1 MTSIQIGATPSPQA
15 KVDVNSASQLV
26 FAGSDIR
33 YTSDSQAKSPVNSQ
47 SQSAGGAFSKGEVRQ
62 SLKAST
68 LDGAF
73 SSAFENIVRGVLI
86 SNFLLELGAGT
97 FEVGLLTSI
106 PMLAHLLQPLGAY
119 FSERTTSRH
128 RYCFWIY
135 GISRL
140 LWLLPAGGIFLF
152 SHGVIDAH
160 VLTLMTM
167 AVLAASNVLDSLG
180 AASWV
185 SWMAVLVPSQ
195 LRGRYFSLRRS
206 LSSLVALLTIPV
218 GGWAVSNWMGGEIE
232 GYAIVLIMAIAF
244 GLASLAFQFKIQ
256 DVNPQ
261 EDTSESVDIAQQ
273 AQASQ
278 LPPSEKVDSQKAGSS
293 KTWFRD
299 RNFLTLLAFLALWT
313 FGLNLSAPF
322 FNVYLLDTLDI
333 DVQWVTLYSSLIY
346 GAFFLMIMLWGQL
359 ADRIGNR
366 PVLMINGLLMAL
378 LPLLWLYIDS
388 SLISLWILLP
398 LLHIVQG
405 GTFAAMEL
413 CLSNVQMEV
422 APKTRQSGYFAIAA
436 AIMGI
441 SGALGTTAGSLL
453 GRTYFIWFA
462 CGLCA
467 FCDRSV
473 S

>member
-1 MTSIQIGATPSPQA
+1 MTSIQIGATP
-15 KVDVNSASQLV
+15 ASQ
-26 FAGSDIR
+26 AR
-33 YTSDSQAKSPVNSQ
+33 
-47 SQSAGGAFSKGEVRQ
+47 VRQ

-86 SNFLLELGAGT
+86 SNFLLGLGAGT

-135 GISRL
+135 GVSRL

-152 SHGVIDAH
+152 SHGVINAH
-160 VLTLMTM
+160 VLTLVTM
-167 AVLAASNVLDSLG
+167 AVLAVSNVLDSLG

-206 LSSLVALLTIPV
+206 LSSLVALLTISV
-218 GGWAVSNWMGGEIE
+218 GGWAVSHWVGGEIE
-232 GYAIVLIMAIAF
+232 GYAIVLIVAIAL
-244 GLASLAFQFKIQ
+244 GLASLAFQFQMQ

-261 EDTSESVDIAQQ
+261 ANAAGASDSNQQ
-273 AQASQ
+273 KQDSSLASTETTASQ
-278 LPPSEKVDSQKAGSS
+278 NTK
-293 KTWFRD
+293 WFRD
-299 RNFLTLLAFLALWT
+299 HNFLTLLCFLAFWT

-322 FNVYLLDTLDI
+322 FNVYLLDTLAI
-333 DVQWVTLYSSLIY
+333 DVQWVTLYNSLVY

-378 LPLLWLYIDS
+378 LPLLWLYTDG
-388 SLISLWILLP
+388 SLMSLWILLP
-398 LLHIVQG
+398 LLHIIQG

-422 APKTRQSGYFAIAA
+422 APVTRQSGYFAIAA
-436 AIMGI
+436 AVMGI

-453 GRTYFIWFA
+453 GELTSWGLPAVFA
-462 CGLCA
+462 ISALARLVSLVPIALVHEG
-467 FCDRSV
+467 RSQPIRQLV
-473 S
+473 ANYLANYRERLPKSWQPSNAKA